1 MANPLSTLTD
11 AAGGAL
17 VVPEF
22 AAQPILDAIQNQPG
36 VAPLADVQVTSSQKD
51 VFHVI
56 SDDADAYFTEEGAP
70 ISEAGMDTSAVEINA
85 KKLAVINRQTRE
97 VLEDTNSSAVLSAL
111 ADNVRVKMAQKIDQH
126 ILGLAGTV
134 PVDSAFGSSFRED
147 VTQTTGISS
156 VTGVNVQDG
165 ISAAIEACEAEGAD
179 PASLSVLLSRDLA
192 RVFRDQA
199 EGSSSNRKLFRSAD
213 EATFG
218 LPYSYS
224 QNISTDSGLV
234 AVVGAFNNTKIR
246 VRSDIT
252 VSSANQG
259 TVGGVSLFETD
270 TLALRWTMRVAAAAA
285 LLPNKYCKVIINS
298 ND

>member
-1 MANPLSTLTD
+1 MANPLSTLTN

-22 AAQPILDAIQNQPG
+22 AAQPILDTIQNQPG
-36 VAPLADVQVTSSQKD
+36 VAPLADVQSTGSQKD

-56 SDDADAYFTEEGAP
+56 SDDSAAYWVDEGAA
-70 ISEAGMDTSAVEINA
+70 IDEAGMDTSAVEINA

-97 VLEDTNSSAVLSAL
+97 MLEDTNSSAVLSAL
-111 ADNVRVKMAQKIDQH
+111 ANNVRIKMAQAVDAQLVGTAATS
-126 ILGLAGTV
+126 IL
-134 PVDSAFGSSFRED
+134 DGSLLGD
-147 VTQTTGISS
+147 VSNATTGLTS
-156 VTGVNVQDG
+156 VTGVSVQNA
-165 ISAAIEACEAEGAD
+165 ISEAIEVCENNGAD
-179 PASLSVLLSRDLA
+179 PTQLSVLLSKDLA

-224 QNISTDSGLV
+224 QNLAAADGAV
-234 AVVGAFNNTKIR
+234 AVVGNFGNVKLR
-246 VRSDIT
+246 VRNDIT
-252 VSSANQG
+252 VASANQG

-270 TLALRWTMRVAAAAA
+270 TLALRWTMRVAGTV
-285 LLPNKYCKVIINS
+285 LLPNKFCKVII
-298 ND
+298 D

>member
-22 AAQPILDAIQNQPG
+22 AAQPILDTIQNYPG
-36 VAPLADVQVTSSQKD
+36 VAALADVQTTSSQKD

-56 SDDADAYFTEEGAP
+56 SDDSDAYFTSEGAP
-70 ISEAGMDTSAVEINA
+70 ISEAGMDTSAVEISA

-97 VLEDTNSSAVLSAL
+97 MLEDTNSAAVLSAL
-111 ADNVRVKMAQKIDQH
+111 AENVRVKMAQKLDQH
-126 ILGLAGTV
+126 VLGLAGAATV
-134 PVDSAFGSSFRED
+134 ESEFGSSIRED
-147 VTQTTGISS
+147 VTQTTDIAS

-165 ISAAIEACEAEGAD
+165 ISAAIEACENAGAD

-192 RVFRDQA
+192 RVFRDQV
-199 EGSSSNRKLFRSAD
+199 EGSSSNRKLFRTAE

-218 LPYSYS
+218 LPFSYS
-224 QNISTDSGLV
+224 QNLATSSGLV

-252 VSSANQG
+252 VASADQG

-285 LLPNKYCKVIINS
+285 LLPNKYCKVII
-298 ND
+298 D